1 MRVET
6 LGALAPC
13 LEKTAVVRLLDL
25 INVQDANGDTI
36 TMYDM
41 LVTTTQETYSEGSV
55 WVEVKD

>member
-55 WVEVKD
+55 RVEVKD